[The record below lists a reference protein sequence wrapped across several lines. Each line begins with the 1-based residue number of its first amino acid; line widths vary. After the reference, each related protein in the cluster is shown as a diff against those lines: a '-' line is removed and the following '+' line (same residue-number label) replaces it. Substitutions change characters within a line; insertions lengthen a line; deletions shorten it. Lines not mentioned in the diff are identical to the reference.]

1 MSSPSQSSPPPS
13 CHSSSRDVKRAKYE
27 AKQESQR
34 IAKEVEQSL
43 AQNRALWLNGRED
56 YAAFITVQDVCDIKR
71 LLVRNEESVS
81 SCINDARTKRLLQ
94 ISDWI
99 APFFDLKEL
108 PTSKVTNERL
118 FVSEGTEA
126 VRMMIQRCV
135 GGTNN
140 GSDAIPPPPP
150 PSVRLFSI
158 LTKPATFFDPPTHL
172 LQDFEERRLFGVSG
186 SSGMLPSFKIV
197 IADEK
202 AMTEIAGFPIARGAM
217 ACGVIPNYIQTNA
230 YSWLKGILSRDY
242 PTMMVNSTTN
252 QQRRLLALDA
262 VSNAANMGSIIRTA
276 AAFSI
281 DAIIL
286 SDDSCDAF
294 YRQSVRTSMGHVISL
309 PILRVSDWE
318 NSRNE
323 DDVYDDDGECIG
335 LAKVL
340 KWLRKTMNVECLAAV
355 VDDDR
360 ERKYNQ
366 PFVLL
371 EDQTETSRSWC
382 CVLGNEGNGIRDT
395 VIQECDIRVKIG
407 MASGVDSLSL
417 PIAAGI
423 LLHSLSSSRSEK
435 E

>member
-1 MSSPSQSSPPPS
+1 MSSPSASSP
-13 CHSSSRDVKRAKYE
+13 SSRDLKRAKYE

-34 IAKEVEQSL
+34 MAKEVEQT
-43 AQNRALWLNGRED
+43 RALWLNGRED
-56 YAAFITVQDVCDIKR
+56 YAAFITVQDVRDIKR
-71 LLVRNEESVS
+71 LLGSNEDSVS
-81 SCINDARTKRLLQ
+81 SSSSCSNDARTNRLMQ

-135 GGTNN
+135 GGITNSSITCN
-140 GSDAIPPPPP
+140 PSSGGGSDAIIP

-158 LTKPATFFDPPTHL
+158 LTKPATFFDPPTRL
-172 LQDFEERRLFGVSG
+172 LQDIEERSLLGVNG
-186 SSGMLPSFKIV
+186 SSDTLPPFKII

-230 YSWLKGILSRDY
+230 YSWLKGILS
-242 PTMMVNSTTN
+242 NSTTS
-252 QQRRLLALDA
+252 QPRRLLALDA

-318 NSRNE
+318 KNRNE
-323 DDVYDDDGECIG
+323 DDVDDDDDEFIG
-335 LAKVL
+335 LAKIL
-340 KWLRKTMNVECLAAV
+340 RWLQKTMNVECLAAV

-360 ERKYNQ
+360 ERNFDQ

-395 VIQECDIRVKIG
+395 VIHACDVRVKIG

-423 LLHSLSSSRSEK
+423 LLHSLSSRSK
-435 E
+435 KGQ

>member
-1 MSSPSQSSPPPS
+1 MSSPSASSP
-13 CHSSSRDVKRAKYE
+13 SSRDLKRAKYE
-27 AKQESQR
+27 AKQASQR
-34 IAKEVEQSL
+34 MAKEVEQT
-43 AQNRALWLNGRED
+43 RTLWLNGRED
-56 YAAFITVQDVCDIKR
+56 YAAFITVQDVRDIKR
-71 LLVRNEESVS
+71 LLGRNEDSVS
-81 SCINDARTKRLLQ
+81 SSSCSNDARSKRLMQ
-94 ISDWI
+94 ISNWI

-135 GGTNN
+135 GGTINN
-140 GSDAIPPPPP
+140 SSITCNPSSGGSDVIIP

-172 LQDFEERRLFGVSG
+172 LQDIEERSLLGVNG
-186 SSGMLPSFKIV
+186 SSDTLPPFKIV

-230 YSWLKGILSRDY
+230 YSWLKGILS
-242 PTMMVNSTTN
+242 NSTTS
-252 QQRRLLALDA
+252 QPRRLLALDA

-318 NSRNE
+318 KRRNE
-323 DDVYDDDGECIG
+323 DDVDDNDDECTG
-335 LAKVL
+335 LAKIL
-340 KWLRKTMNVECLAAV
+340 RWLRKTMNVECLAAV
-355 VDDDR
+355 VDDDS
-360 ERKYNQ
+360 
-366 PFVLL
+366 VLL

-395 VIQECDIRVKIG
+395 VIQECDVRVKIG

-423 LLHSLSSSRSEK
+423 LLHSLSSRSK
-435 E
+435 KGQ